1 MNIVQLNTTKANNL
15 EQVGGCSAILI
26 KASEL
31 NPKQTNWVW
40 KNTIASGKLGILA
53 GVAGNGKTT
62 ISILIG
68 SIITIGGKFPD
79 GTSAPIGQVVMWTGE
94 DDMCDTLTPRLMAM
108 GADLTKFNF
117 VQGTMT
123 GSEERSFDPSI
134 DMQLLINEITKLDS
148 VKLLII
154 DPIVAVVKG
163 DSHKNAEVRK
173 DLTPLVKF
181 AESSGIAILG
191 ITHFSKG
198 TTGREPI
205 ERLTGSLAF
214 GAVAR
219 TVLVASK
226 SKNEDG
232 EDTRIFIRAKSNIGV
247 DEGGFEYSIE
257 PVNING
263 IDTSKIVWGRTLEG
277 SARELLGN
285 AEEESSSGGLEGC
298 MSLITDLMADKNVS
312 ANEIEKDCKD
322 NGYSV
327 ATIRRAKKKL
337 GIKSRKSDK
346 KEGLKGVWLWEPPK
360 MLNMLNDAHSQ
371 NVNPLYKNERLDEE
385 YTN

>member
-15 EQVGGCSAILI
+15 DQDTGSSAILV

-31 NPKQTNWVW
+31 SPKPIEWFW
-40 KNTIASGKLGILA
+40 KGWIASKILHLLG
-53 GVAGNGKTT
+53 GVAGTGKTL

-68 SIITIGGKFPD
+68 SIITRGGRFPD
-79 GTSAPIGQVVMWTGE
+79 GTTAPLGQVVMWTGE
-94 DDMCDTLTPRLMAM
+94 DDICDTLTPRLMAM
-108 GADLTKFNF
+108 GADLNNFHF
-117 VQGTMT
+117 VQGIKT
-123 GSEERSFDPSI
+123 GAEERPFDPSV
-134 DMQLLINEITKLDS
+134 DMQLLIQEIAKLDN

-154 DPIVAVVKG
+154 DPIVSVVKG

-173 DLTPLVKF
+173 DLTPLVQL

-205 ERLTGSLAF
+205 ERITGSLAF

-219 TVLVASK
+219 IVLVASK
-226 SKNEDG
+226 SQNEDG
-232 EDTRIFIRAKSNIGV
+232 EDTRIFIRAKSNIGM

-257 PVNING
+257 PVNINS

-285 AEEESSSGGLEGC
+285 AEEESSSGGIEGC
-298 MSLITDLMADKNVS
+298 MSLITELIADGSVS
-312 ANEIEKDCKD
+312 AKEIEKDCKD
-322 NGYSV
+322 NGYSF

-346 KEGLKGVWLWEPPK
+346 KEGLKGVWLWEAPK

-371 NVNPLYKNERLDEE
+371 NMNALYKNERLDED